1 MAKVTIEELDA
12 IVLEGGGA
20 TGAVYLGAIQAIE
33 EKLKNLLFNGETTL
47 ATIKDEDLIDVTYNQ
62 KAIDDAKK
70 NFAIMDIVN
79 ISDGTTKIN
88 KIAGSSAGAI
98 TALAL
103 ALGFN
108 SKQIKEITD
117 YPFENFLKTVDV
129 GKYRMINEKGEVCIG
144 EDKKN
149 IVGNNKPELYHFII
163 DKKQKVN
170 GNILKSTK
178 RNFLIHIILKVIISG
193 FIDTIDDIFKL
204 FGKDKN
210 VSSKSGGTL
219 FAQSDFNGNSTINYI
234 FSCIKSLLSNPMDII
249 NKTKT
254 SAGNE
259 NSSKNR
265 LTFFTTLFWTKGV
278 VYLLRQIFGINLP
291 KSGMRT
297 NIDAV
302 GSLLADGG
310 MFSGFE
316 VREYFF
322 NMMLYASVNNTHFH
336 RSYFEPDEK
345 KELLKFTKD
354 FDITKS
360 RGGEKCNFSDIPSEL
375 KKKLEDLSIITF
387 KELFCKLKVDITFCV
402 TNFTTD
408 EPTYFSKYWTPDF
421 SVLEACGA
429 SMTIPP
435 AIRPLFNESNVIE
448 FKNKYNKYNK
458 NGLFDFNQFK
468 IDQLAIK
475 RFLSEKD
482 EFYIDT
488 NTNLGFSNFIPS
500 LRKTIKDIKEKNG
513 YKGNN
518 TYEVNDEIVVI
529 TYEMLIFHY
538 NSTYKGLFIDGGYKC
553 NIPYNILREGGISG
567 AGSLKGI
574 VALKL
579 DSTFPDD
586 LLKSLYESLEK
597 VYKGKY
603 NRNQTESLTFLLRE
617 QKHWTKKLIHL
628 NFTSWIK
635 KDKKK
640 EEINQNLNEILN
652 SNEKLIFKKEDLDN
666 IFESVLK
673 LHELNTKKNQTPWNS
688 PKSIINT
695 ALEGYSYGSSAGQI
709 KMLSDHEHLIPMY
722 SFGVGTFDFDLTKIS
737 GLVKLSQMKA
747 KEQVAEYFK

>member
-1 MAKVTIEELDA
+1 MSKVSIENLDS

-20 TGAVYLGAIQAIE
+20 TGAVYLGAIEAIE
-33 EKLKNLLFNGETTL
+33 DKLKGLLFNGETTL
-47 ATIKDEDLIDVTYNQ
+47 ATIRDVDLMDVTYNQ
-62 KAIDDAKK
+62 TAIDNALEK
-70 NFAIMDIVN
+70 FSIMDIITV
-79 ISDGTTKIN
+79 SDSKPKIK

-108 SKQIKEITD
+108 SKQIGEITN

-129 GKYRMINEKGEVCIG
+129 GKYRMINEKGKICIG

-149 IVGNNKPELYHFII
+149 IVGNNKPKLYHFKI

-178 RNFLIHIILKVIISG
+178 RNFLIHIVLKIIISG
-193 FIDTIDDIFKL
+193 FIDTIDDILKL

-219 FAQSDFNGNSTINYI
+219 FAQSDFNNNSTVSYT
-234 FSCIKSLLSNPMDII
+234 FSSVKSLLSNPI
-249 NKTKT
+249 NIVNKIKT
-254 SAGNE
+254 SEGNQ

-265 LTFFTTLFWTKGV
+265 LTFFITLFWTKGI
-278 VYLLRQIFGINLP
+278 VYLFRQAFGINLP
-291 KSGMRT
+291 KMGMRT

-336 RSYFEPDEK
+336 RSYFEPDEQ

-360 RGGEKCNFSDIPSEL
+360 RGGENCDFSNISSEL
-375 KKKLEDLSIITF
+375 KKKLEGLSIISF
-387 KELFCKLKVDITFCV
+387 KELFDKLNVDLTFCV

-435 AIRPLFNESNVIE
+435 AIRPLYNESNVVKV
-448 FKNKYNKYNK
+448 KNNIVKYDK

-475 RFLSEKD
+475 IFLSKE
-482 EFYIDT
+482 YNINIDT
-488 NTNLGFSNFIPS
+488 NTSLSFSSYIPYLRRFLDENEEGYLINDPIYIENIEIKLSYNL
-500 LRKTIKDIKEKNG
+500 LC
-513 YKGNN
+513 Y
-518 TYEVNDEIVVI
+518 
-529 TYEMLIFHY
+529 HY

-553 NIPYNILREGGISG
+553 NIPYNILRKGGISS

-579 DSTFPDD
+579 DNTFPDD
-586 LLKSLYESLEK
+586 LLKSLYDSIDK
-597 VYKGKY
+597 VYKEKY
-603 NRNQTESLTFLLRE
+603 NRNQTGSLTFLIRE
-617 QKHWTKKLIHL
+617 QKHWTKKLLHL
-628 NFTSWIK
+628 NIISWTKKNKK
-635 KDKKK
+635 KD
-640 EEINQNLNEILN
+640 ETVQNLIKVFNIK
-652 SNEKLIFKKEDLDN
+652 EKLVLKNEDLDN

-673 LHELNTKKNQTPWNS
+673 LYQLNKKQNQTPWNS

-737 GLVKLSQMKA
+737 GIVKLSQMKA
-747 KEQVAEYFK
+747 KEQVTEYFN